1 MKTFIDTK
9 SVSFLT
15 PAQLAQ
21 RWHVTQMTLRR
32 WRKAGRIHVHHF
44 GRLVRFSLAE
54 VEKVE
59 AESKI

>member
-1 MKTFIDTK
+1 MKTLSDKKPI
-9 SVSFLT
+9 SFLT

-32 WRKAGRIHVHHF
+32 WRKAGRIQVHHF

-59 AESKI
+59 AESKA